1 MTTPTI
7 PQMLDRRERE
17 TFIHEAADLLRIAVG
32 TITIGLVLL
41 FAASLVARFIG
52 PM

>member
-1 MTTPTI
+1 MKTI
-7 PQMLDRRERE
+7 SQMLDRRERE
-17 TFIHEAADLLRIAVG
+17 TFVDEAADLLRIAVG
-32 TITIGLVLL
+32 TITIVTVLM

>member
-32 TITIGLVLL
+32 TITIVTVLM
-41 FAASLVARFIG
+41 FAASLVARFMG
-52 PM
+52 AM